1 MNIDGLQ
8 ELTLSRTTSRTKP
21 DPTQSMQSINWKNE
35 WFPIEDA
42 TYLNFAAHAAIPR
55 MALNAVRAS
64 VAAKSQPHIVD
75 DQSFFSVARS
85 LRQTLATLIG
95 ASRDD
100 IALMSGAGAG
110 LATIAYALK
119 WSAGDEVII
128 AGGEFPAHYATWK
141 PMEAREGIKLQITH
155 PQGQFIQCSD
165 LIAAMTPRTRVISV
179 SHVRFDD
186 GSMLDASSL
195 SAACKR
201 NGTLLVLDVS
211 QSCGAIPMDVR
222 SLGADFIVCAGY
234 KYLLGPFGTGF
245 LWMKPQNADL
255 LRPGPY
261 NWLSQDVESFTRLN
275 FVDPGP
281 ARTLSRWDAAETS
294 SLYNFNITVMEA
306 SLKFVLNASPTVI
319 HDHNQALISYLFERL
334 PDGYRLASPRQAAQR
349 GVFGCIEVDSRSNT
363 ESVYQTLRDERFVVA
378 LREGRI
384 RVAPH
389 LLNST
394 QDIDRLLVSLSRAW
408 KGLTHVDH

>member
-1 MNIDGLQ
+1 M
-8 ELTLSRTTSRTKP
+8 TT
-21 DPTQSMQSINWKNE
+21 MQSIDWKNE

-55 MALNAVRAS
+55 VALNAVQAS
-64 VAAKSQPHIVD
+64 IAAKRRPHIVD
-75 DQSFFSVARS
+75 DRSFFFVAAN

-95 ASRDD
+95 ASQDD
-100 IALMSGAGAG
+100 IALTTGAGAG

-128 AGGEFPAHYATWK
+128 AGGEFPAHFATWK
-141 PMEAREGIKLQITH
+141 PMEAREGIKVLITH
-155 PQGQFIQCSD
+155 PQDQFIQSGD

-186 GSMLDASSL
+186 GSILDASSL
-195 SAACKR
+195 AAACKR

-211 QSCGAIPMDVR
+211 QSCGAIPMDVS

-234 KYLLGPFGTGF
+234 KYLLSPWGTGF
-245 LWMKPQNADL
+245 LWAKPENADL

-261 NWLSQDVESFTRLN
+261 NWLSQDVETFARLN
-275 FVDPGP
+275 YVDPRP
-281 ARTLSRWDAAETS
+281 ARTLSRWDAAQAS
-294 SLYNFNITVMEA
+294 SIYNFNLTVMEA
-306 SLKFVLNASPTVI
+306 SARFVLNATPALI
-319 HDHNQALISYLFERL
+319 HDHNQSLIDYFFERL
-334 PDGYRLASPRQAAQR
+334 PDGYRLASPRQPSHR
-349 GVFGCIEVDSRSNT
+349 GVFGCIEVGSRSDT
-363 ESVYQTLRDERFVVA
+363 ESLYQTLRDERFVVA
-378 LREGRI
+378 LREGKI

-394 QDIDRLLVSLSRAW
+394 QDMDRLLVSLAKARN
-408 KGLTHVDH
+408 GVIHVDH

>member
-1 MNIDGLQ
+1 MIRKQPID
-8 ELTLSRTTSRTKP
+8 
-21 DPTQSMQSINWKNE
+21 WKDE
-35 WFPIEDA
+35 WYPIEDA

-55 MALNAVRAS
+55 VALNAVQAS
-64 VAAKSQPHIVD
+64 VAAKRRPHIVD

-95 ASRDD
+95 ASQDD
-100 IALMSGAGAG
+100 IALTSGAGAG

-141 PMEAREGIKLQITH
+141 PMEAREGIKVQITH
-155 PQGQFIQCSD
+155 PQGQFMQAGD

-186 GSMLDASSL
+186 GSILDASSL
-195 SAACKR
+195 AAACKR

-234 KYLLGPFGTGF
+234 KYLLSPWGTGF
-245 LWMKPQNADL
+245 LWSKPENVDL

-261 NWLSQDVESFTRLN
+261 NWLSQDVESFARLN
-275 FVDPGP
+275 YVDPRP
-281 ARTLSRWDAAETS
+281 ARTLSRWDAAEAS
-294 SLYNFNITVMEA
+294 SIYNFNLTVMEA
-306 SLKFVLNASPTVI
+306 SARFVLNATPALI
-319 HDHNQALISYLFERL
+319 HDHNQSLINYFFERL
-334 PDGYRLASPRQAAQR
+334 PDGYRLASPRLASHR
-349 GVFGCIEVDSRSNT
+349 GVFGCIEVGSRSNT
-363 ESVYQTLRDERFVVA
+363 ESLYQLLRDEQFVVA
-378 LREGRI
+378 LREGKI

-394 QDIDRLLVSLSRAW
+394 QDMDRLLVSLAKVR
-408 KGLTHVDH
+408 KGVAHVDH

>member
-1 MNIDGLQ
+1 
-8 ELTLSRTTSRTKP
+8 
-21 DPTQSMQSINWKNE
+21 MQSIDWKNE

-55 MALNAVRAS
+55 VALNAVQAS
-64 VAAKSQPHIVD
+64 VAAKRRPHIVD
-75 DQSFFSVARS
+75 DRSFFFVAAN

-95 ASRDD
+95 ASQDD
-100 IALMSGAGAG
+100 IALTTGAGAG

-141 PMEAREGIKLQITH
+141 PMEAREGIKVQITH
-155 PQGQFIQCSD
+155 PQDQFIQSGD

-186 GSMLDASSL
+186 GSILDASSL
-195 SAACKR
+195 AAACKR

-211 QSCGAIPMDVR
+211 QSCGAIPMDVS

-234 KYLLGPFGTGF
+234 KYLLSPWGTGF
-245 LWMKPQNADL
+245 LWAKPENADL

-261 NWLSQDVESFTRLN
+261 NWLSQDVETFARLN
-275 FVDPGP
+275 YVDPRP
-281 ARTLSRWDAAETS
+281 ARTLSRWDAAQAS
-294 SLYNFNITVMEA
+294 SIYNFNLTVMEA
-306 SLKFVLNASPTVI
+306 SARFVLNATPALI
-319 HDHNQALISYLFERL
+319 HDHNQSLIDYFFERL
-334 PDGYRLASPRQAAQR
+334 PDGYRLASPRQASHR
-349 GVFGCIEVDSRSNT
+349 GVFGCIEVGSRGDT
-363 ESVYQTLRDERFVVA
+363 ESLYQTLRDERFVVA
-378 LREGRI
+378 LREGKIRI
-384 RVAPH
+384 APH

-394 QDIDRLLVSLSRAW
+394 QDMDRLLVSLAKAR
-408 KGLTHVDH
+408 KGVTHVDH

>member
-1 MNIDGLQ
+1 MIRKQPID
-8 ELTLSRTTSRTKP
+8 
-21 DPTQSMQSINWKNE
+21 WKDE
-35 WFPIEDA
+35 WYPIEDA

-55 MALNAVRAS
+55 VALNAVQAS
-64 VAAKSQPHIVD
+64 VAAKRRPHIVD

-95 ASRDD
+95 ASQDD
-100 IALMSGAGAG
+100 IALTNGAGAG
-110 LATIAYALK
+110 LAMIAYAIK

-141 PMEAREGIKLQITH
+141 PMEAREGIKVQITH
-155 PQGQFIQCSD
+155 PQGQFMQAGD

-186 GSMLDASSL
+186 GSILDASSL
-195 SAACKR
+195 AAACKR

-211 QSCGAIPMDVR
+211 QSCGAIPMDVS

-234 KYLLGPFGTGF
+234 KYLLSPWGTGF
-245 LWMKPQNADL
+245 LWSKPENVDL

-261 NWLSQDVESFTRLN
+261 NWLSQDVESFARLN
-275 FVDPGP
+275 YVDPRP
-281 ARTLSRWDAAETS
+281 ARTLSRWDAAEAS
-294 SLYNFNITVMEA
+294 SIYNFNLTVMEA
-306 SLKFVLNASPTVI
+306 SARFVLNATPALI
-319 HDHNQALISYLFERL
+319 HDHNQSLINYFFERL
-334 PDGYRLASPRQAAQR
+334 PDGYRLASPRLASHR
-349 GVFGCIEVDSRSNT
+349 GVFGCIEVGSRSNT
-363 ESVYQTLRDERFVVA
+363 ESLYQLLRDEQFVVA
-378 LREGRI
+378 LREGKI

-394 QDIDRLLVSLSRAW
+394 QDMDRLLVSLAKVR
-408 KGLTHVDH
+408 KGVAHVDH

>member
-1 MNIDGLQ
+1 M
-8 ELTLSRTTSRTKP
+8 TT
-21 DPTQSMQSINWKNE
+21 TQSIDWKNE

-55 MALNAVRAS
+55 VSLNAVQAS
-64 VAAKSQPHIVD
+64 VAAKRRPHIVD
-75 DQSFFSVARS
+75 DRSFFFVAAN

-95 ASRDD
+95 ASQDD
-100 IALMSGAGAG
+100 IALTTGAGAG
-110 LATIAYALK
+110 LATIAYALE

-141 PMEAREGIKLQITH
+141 PMEAREGIRVQITH
-155 PQGQFIQCSD
+155 PQDQFIQSGD

-186 GSMLDASSL
+186 GSILDASSL
-195 SAACKR
+195 AAACKK

-211 QSCGAIPMDVR
+211 QSCGAIPMDVS

-234 KYLLGPFGTGF
+234 KYLLSPWGTGF
-245 LWMKPQNADL
+245 LWAKPENADL

-261 NWLSQDVESFTRLN
+261 NWLSQDVETFARLN
-275 FVDPGP
+275 YVDPRP
-281 ARTLSRWDAAETS
+281 ARTLSRWDAAQAS
-294 SLYNFNITVMEA
+294 SIYNFNLTVMEA
-306 SLKFVLNASPTVI
+306 SARFVLNATPALI
-319 HDHNQALISYLFERL
+319 HDHNQTLINHFFERL
-334 PDGYRLASPRQAAQR
+334 PDGYRLASPRQASRR
-349 GVFGCIEVDSRSNT
+349 GVFGCIEVGSRSDT
-363 ESVYQTLRDERFVVA
+363 ESLYQTLRNERFVVA
-378 LREGRI
+378 LREGKI

-394 QDIDRLLVSLSRAW
+394 QDMDRLLVSLAKAR
-408 KGLTHVDH
+408 KGVTHVDH

>member
-1 MNIDGLQ
+1 
-8 ELTLSRTTSRTKP
+8 
-21 DPTQSMQSINWKNE
+21 
-35 WFPIEDA
+35 
-42 TYLNFAAHAAIPR
+42 
-55 MALNAVRAS
+55 
-64 VAAKSQPHIVD
+64 
-75 DQSFFSVARS
+75 
-85 LRQTLATLIG
+85 
-95 ASRDD
+95 
-100 IALMSGAGAG
+100 
-110 LATIAYALK
+110 
-119 WSAGDEVII
+119 
-128 AGGEFPAHYATWK
+128 
-141 PMEAREGIKLQITH
+141 
-155 PQGQFIQCSD
+155 
-165 LIAAMTPRTRVISV
+165 
-179 SHVRFDD
+179 
-186 GSMLDASSL
+186 MLDASSL

>member
-1 MNIDGLQ
+1 MIRKQPID
-8 ELTLSRTTSRTKP
+8 
-21 DPTQSMQSINWKNE
+21 WKDE
-35 WFPIEDA
+35 WYPIEDA

-55 MALNAVRAS
+55 VALDAVQAS
-64 VAAKSQPHIVD
+64 VAAKRRPHIVD

-85 LRQTLATLIG
+85 LRQSLATLIG
-95 ASRDD
+95 ASQDD
-100 IALMSGAGAG
+100 IALTSGAGAG

-141 PMEAREGIKLQITH
+141 PMEAREGIKVQITR
-155 PQGQFIQCSD
+155 PQGQFMQSGD

-186 GSMLDASSL
+186 GSIIDASSL
-195 SAACKR
+195 AAACKR

-234 KYLLGPFGTGF
+234 KYLLSPFGTGF
-245 LWMKPQNADL
+245 LWTRKQNLDS

-261 NWLSQDVESFTRLN
+261 NWLSQGVESFARLN
-275 FVDPGP
+275 YVDPEP
-281 ARTLSRWDAAETS
+281 APTLSRWDSAEAAS
-294 SLYNFNITVMEA
+294 IYNFNLTVMEA
-306 SLKFVLNASPTVI
+306 SAKFVLDASPALI
-319 HDHNQALISYLFERL
+319 HDHNQSLINYFFERL
-334 PDGYRLASPRQAAQR
+334 PEGYRLASPRQASHR
-349 GVFGCIEVDSRSNT
+349 GVFGCIEVGSRGDT
-363 ESVYQTLRDERFVVA
+363 ELLYQTLRDERFVIA
-378 LREGRI
+378 LREGKI

-394 QDIDRLLVSLSRAW
+394 EDIDRLLFVMEKAQKEAR
-408 KGLTHVDH
+408 HVDH

>member
-1 MNIDGLQ
+1 M
-8 ELTLSRTTSRTKP
+8 TT
-21 DPTQSMQSINWKNE
+21 MQSIDWKNE

-55 MALNAVRAS
+55 VALNAVQAS
-64 VAAKSQPHIVD
+64 VAAKRRPHIVD
-75 DQSFFSVARS
+75 DRSFFFVAAN

-95 ASRDD
+95 ASQDD
-100 IALMSGAGAG
+100 IALTTGAGAG

-141 PMEAREGIKLQITH
+141 PMEAREGIKVQITH
-155 PQGQFIQCSD
+155 PQDQFIQSGD

-186 GSMLDASSL
+186 GSILDTSSL
-195 SAACKR
+195 AAACKR

-211 QSCGAIPMDVR
+211 QSCGAIPMDVS

-234 KYLLGPFGTGF
+234 KYLLSPWGTGF
-245 LWMKPQNADL
+245 LWAKPENADL

-261 NWLSQDVESFTRLN
+261 NWLSQDVETFARLN
-275 FVDPGP
+275 YVDPRP
-281 ARTLSRWDAAETS
+281 ARTLSRWDAAQAS
-294 SLYNFNITVMEA
+294 SIYNFNLTVMEA
-306 SLKFVLNASPTVI
+306 SARFVLNATPALI
-319 HDHNQALISYLFERL
+319 HDHNQSLIDYFFERL
-334 PDGYRLASPRQAAQR
+334 PDGYRLASPRQASHR
-349 GVFGCIEVDSRSNT
+349 GVFGCIEVGSRGDT
-363 ESVYQTLRDERFVVA
+363 ESLYQTLRDERFVVA
-378 LREGRI
+378 LREGKI

-394 QDIDRLLVSLSRAW
+394 QDMDRLLVSLAKAR
-408 KGLTHVDH
+408 KGVTHVDH

>member
-1 MNIDGLQ
+1 
-8 ELTLSRTTSRTKP
+8 
-21 DPTQSMQSINWKNE
+21 MQSIDWQNE

-42 TYLNFAAHAAIPR
+42 TYLNFAAHAVIPR
-55 MALNAVRAS
+55 VALNAVQAS
-64 VAAKSQPHIVD
+64 VAAKRRPHIVD
-75 DQSFFSVARS
+75 DRSFFFVAAN

-95 ASRDD
+95 ASQDD
-100 IALMSGAGAG
+100 IALTTGAGAG

-141 PMEAREGIKLQITH
+141 PMEAREGIKVQITH
-155 PQGQFIQCSD
+155 PQDQFIQSGD

-186 GSMLDASSL
+186 GSILDASSL
-195 SAACKR
+195 AAACRR

-211 QSCGAIPMDVR
+211 QSCCAIPMDVS

-234 KYLLGPFGTGF
+234 KYLLGPWGTGF
-245 LWMKPQNADL
+245 LWAKPENTDL

-261 NWLSQDVESFTRLN
+261 NWLSQDVETFARLN
-275 FVDPGP
+275 YVDPRP
-281 ARTLSRWDAAETS
+281 ARTLSRWDAAQAS
-294 SLYNFNITVMEA
+294 SIYNFNLTVMEA
-306 SLKFVLNASPTVI
+306 SARFVLNATPALI
-319 HDHNQALISYLFERL
+319 HDHNQTLIDYFFERL
-334 PDGYRLASPRQAAQR
+334 PDGYRLASPRQASHR
-349 GVFGCIEVDSRSNT
+349 GVFGCIEVGSRGDT
-363 ESVYQTLRDERFVVA
+363 ESLYQTLRDERFVVA
-378 LREGRI
+378 LREGKI

-394 QDIDRLLVSLSRAW
+394 QDMDRLLVSLAKAR
-408 KGLTHVDH
+408 KGVTHVDH

>member
-1 MNIDGLQ
+1 MM
-8 ELTLSRTTSRTKP
+8 T
-21 DPTQSMQSINWKNE
+21 MQSIDWKNE

-42 TYLNFAAHAAIPR
+42 TYLNFAAPAAIAR
-55 MALNAVRAS
+55 GALNPVQAS
-64 VAAKSQPHIVD
+64 VAAKTRPHIVD

-95 ASRDD
+95 ASQDD
-100 IALMSGAGAG
+100 IALTSGAGAG

-141 PMEAREGIKLQITH
+141 PMEAREGIKVKITH
-155 PQGQFIQCSD
+155 PQGQFIQSDD

-186 GSMLDASSL
+186 GSILDAPTL
-195 SAACKR
+195 AAACKR
-201 NGTLLVLDVS
+201 NGTLLVLDIS
-211 QSCGAIPMDVR
+211 QSCGAIPLDVR

-234 KYLLGPFGTGF
+234 KYLLSPWGTGF
-245 LWMKPQNADL
+245 LWTTPENLDS

-261 NWLSQDVESFTRLN
+261 NWLSQDVESFARLN
-275 FVDPGP
+275 FVDPRP
-281 ARTLSRWDAAETS
+281 ARTLSRWDAAEAS
-294 SLYNFNITVMEA
+294 SIYNFNLTVMEA
-306 SLKFVLNASPTVI
+306 SLKFVLNATPTLI
-319 HDHNQALISYLFERL
+319 HDHNQALINYFFERL
-334 PDGYRLASPRQAAQR
+334 PDGYRLASPRQASKR
-349 GVFGCIEVDSRSNT
+349 GVFGCFEGGSRSNT
-363 ESVYQTLRDERFVVA
+363 ESLYETLRDDQFVVA
-378 LREGRI
+378 LREGKI

-394 QDIDRLLVSLSRAW
+394 QDIDRLVVVMEKAQKEARH
-408 KGLTHVDH
+408 GRHG

>member
-1 MNIDGLQ
+1 MM
-8 ELTLSRTTSRTKP
+8 T
-21 DPTQSMQSINWKNE
+21 MQSIDWKNE

-55 MALNAVRAS
+55 VALNAVQAS
-64 VAAKSQPHIVD
+64 VAAKSRPHIVD

-95 ASRDD
+95 ASPDD
-100 IALMSGAGAG
+100 IALTTGAGAG
-110 LATIAYALK
+110 LTTIAYALK

-141 PMEAREGIKLQITH
+141 PMEAREGIKVQITH
-155 PQGQFIQCSD
+155 PQGQFIRSGD

-186 GSMLDASSL
+186 GSILDAPTL
-195 SAACKR
+195 AEACER
-201 NGTLLVLDVS
+201 NGTLLVLDIS
-211 QSCGAIPMDVR
+211 QSCGGIPMDVR

-245 LWMKPQNADL
+245 LWARPKILDS

-261 NWLSQDVESFTRLN
+261 NWLSQEVESFARLN
-275 FVDPGP
+275 YVDPGP

-294 SLYNFNITVMEA
+294 SIYNFNLTVMEA
-306 SLKFVLNASPTVI
+306 SVKFVQNATPALI
-319 HDHNQALISYLFERL
+319 HGHNQALISYFFERL
-334 PDGYRLASPRQAAQR
+334 PDGYRVASPRQASQR
-349 GVFGCIEVDSRSNT
+349 GVFGCIEAGNHSNT
-363 ESVYQTLRDERFVVA
+363 GSLYQTLRDARFVVA

-394 QDIDRLLVSLSRAW
+394 QDIDRLLLIMEKAQEEAR
-408 KGLTHVDH
+408 HVRHG

>member
-1 MNIDGLQ
+1 
-8 ELTLSRTTSRTKP
+8 
-21 DPTQSMQSINWKNE
+21 MQSIDWKNE

-55 MALNAVRAS
+55 VALNAVQAS
-64 VAAKSQPHIVD
+64 VAAKRRPHIVD
-75 DQSFFSVARS
+75 DRSFFFVAAN

-95 ASRDD
+95 ASQDD
-100 IALMSGAGAG
+100 IALTTGAGAG

-141 PMEAREGIKLQITH
+141 PMEAREGIKVQITH
-155 PQGQFIQCSD
+155 PQDQFIQSGD

-186 GSMLDASSL
+186 GSILDASSL
-195 SAACKR
+195 AAACKR

-211 QSCGAIPMDVR
+211 QSCGAIPMDVS

-234 KYLLGPFGTGF
+234 KYLLSPWGTGF
-245 LWMKPQNADL
+245 LWAKPENADL

-261 NWLSQDVESFTRLN
+261 NWLSQDVETFARLN
-275 FVDPGP
+275 YVDPRP
-281 ARTLSRWDAAETS
+281 ARTLSRWDAAQAS
-294 SLYNFNITVMEA
+294 SIYNFNLTVMEA
-306 SLKFVLNASPTVI
+306 SARFVLNATPALI
-319 HDHNQALISYLFERL
+319 HDHNQSLIDYFFERL
-334 PDGYRLASPRQAAQR
+334 PDGYRLASPRQASHR
-349 GVFGCIEVDSRSNT
+349 GVFGCIEVGSRGDT
-363 ESVYQTLRDERFVVA
+363 ESLYQTLRDERFVVA
-378 LREGRI
+378 LREGKI

-394 QDIDRLLVSLSRAW
+394 QDMDRLLVSLAKAR
-408 KGLTHVDH
+408 KGVTHVDH